1 MVRSAYSA
9 TVLAVLVLLLCATTA
24 LAVEKIKLED
34 KHDDDQR
41 VDEASKHE
49 AVVKFAEELGRFRQ
63 QLLAKDKGELRRI
76 FGDPLSQDLA
86 DYAMPVAQPR
96 IIALPGLRNPGAETQ
111 SAVYAVKD
119 FAALKVWHITD
130 RGKPVAIAFYFA
142 ADKAFPRLKG
152 DNLNER
158 LAWDRKR
165 FQRLVKFVE
174 AQQAAEWPKIIA
186 AGEWSKP
193 VADSRGYA
201 VRGRLVLAE
210 KSVSRDRRQVVVYV
224 ELQDASE
231 AVGGS
236 MRLFCE
242 FGKTDF
248 RPEYKRG
255 LQCELQDKDKRPV
268 KSTPFP
274 FSGAVPKSEW
284 VTLPSDATF
293 RLRASPFGIHRA
305 KALAIAPDLGKLW
318 VIADDDPNEYYL
330 SGTFT
335 VDPATDRIP
344 PGKEHVW
351 RGTIVLPAVRV
362 VNQRQ

>member
-1 MVRSAYSA
+1 MVRFAFSA
-9 TVLAVLVLLLCATTA
+9 TVLTVLALMLCATPA
-24 LAVEKIKLED
+24 LATEMVNLDD
-34 KHDDDQR
+34 KYDDAQR
-41 VDEASKHE
+41 VGEASKHE
-49 AVVKFAEELGRFRQ
+49 AVKKFAEELGRFRQ
-63 QLLAKDKGELRRI
+63 LLLRKDKRELRGI
-76 FGDPLSQDLA
+76 FGIPSARNLA

-96 IIALPGLRNPGAETQ
+96 IIALPGLRNPGAQTRCE
-111 SAVYAVKD
+111 VYAVKD
-119 FAALKVWHITD
+119 FAALKFWYLTD
-130 RGKPVAIAFYFA
+130 RDQPVAIVVYFA
-142 ADKAFPRLKG
+142 ADKAFPRLKV

-158 LAWDRKR
+158 LAWDRER
-165 FQRLVKFVE
+165 FQRLVKFME
-174 AQQAAEWPKIIA
+174 TQQAAKGPKVIA
-186 AGEWSKP
+186 AGAWSKP

-210 KSVSRDRRQVVVYV
+210 KPVRDDRRQVAVYV

-236 MRLFCE
+236 MRLFCD

-248 RPEYKRG
+248 RPEYKGG
-255 LQCELQDKDKRPV
+255 LQCELLDKDKQPV

-284 VTLPSDATF
+284 ATLPSDATI
-293 RLRASPFGIHRA
+293 RMRASPFGIHRD
-305 KALAIAPDLGKLW
+305 KALAISPNLGKLW
-318 VIADDDPNEYYL
+318 VIGDDDPNEYFL

-362 VNQRQ
+362 VNQRK

>member
-1 MVRSAYSA
+1 MVRFAFSA
-9 TVLAVLVLLLCATTA
+9 TVLTALALTLCATTA
-24 LAVEKIKLED
+24 QAIEKVKL
-34 KHDDDQR
+34 DDEYDDAQR
-41 VDEASKHE
+41 VEEASKHE

-63 QLLAKDKGELRRI
+63 QLLRKDRGELRGI
-76 FGDPLSQDLA
+76 FGGPSGRNLA
-86 DYAMPVAQPR
+86 DHAMPIAQPR
-96 IIALPGLRNPGAETQ
+96 MIALPGLRNPGAETQ
-111 SAVYAVKD
+111 SEVYAIKD
-119 FAALKVWHITD
+119 FAALKTWYLTD
-130 RGKPVAIAFYFA
+130 RDHPVAIAIYFA
-142 ADKAFPRLKG
+142 ADKAFPRLKV

-158 LAWDRKR
+158 LAWDRER

-174 AQQAAEWPKIIA
+174 AQQADGPKITA

-193 VADSRGYA
+193 VADSGGYA
-201 VRGRLVLAE
+201 VRGRLVLGE
-210 KSVSRDRRQVVVYV
+210 KPVSDGRRQVAVYV

-236 MRLFCE
+236 MRLFCDL
-242 FGKTDF
+242 GKTDF
-248 RPEYKRG
+248 RPEYKGG

-284 VTLPSDATF
+284 VTLPSDATI

-305 KALAIAPDLGKLW
+305 KALAISPDLGKLW
-318 VIADDDPNEYYL
+318 VIGDDDPNEYFL

-335 VDPATDRIP
+335 VDPATDHTP
-344 PGKEHVW
+344 PAKEHVW

-362 VNQRQ
+362 VNQRK